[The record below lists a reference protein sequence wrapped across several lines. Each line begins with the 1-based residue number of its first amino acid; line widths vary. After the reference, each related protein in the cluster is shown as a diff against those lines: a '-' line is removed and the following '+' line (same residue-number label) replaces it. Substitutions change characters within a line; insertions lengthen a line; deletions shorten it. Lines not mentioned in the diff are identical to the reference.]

1 MMARADQFAEKYRH
15 PIEYFKPAFG
25 LVLLREV
32 ILGHDRFDYAFKKYI
47 ERWAY
52 KHPSPDDFFRTMNNE
67 AGEDLSWFWK
77 GWFYNNWQLD
87 LAVQS
92 VTYPQPESKTD
103 VAITIVNLQKMAM
116 PCIVEIVLKDGSK
129 QDIELP
135 VETWLQ
141 SDTHTLRLQL
151 PREVASVTIDPQHV
165 LPDSNRKN
173 NIWVSNNNNP

>member
-1 MMARADQFAEKYRH
+1 
-15 PIEYFKPAFG
+15 
-25 LVLLREV
+25 
-32 ILGHDRFDYAFKKYI
+32 
-47 ERWAY
+47 
-52 KHPSPDDFFRTMNNE
+52 
-67 AGEDLSWFWK
+67 
-77 GWFYNNWQLD
+77 
-87 LAVQS
+87 
-92 VTYPQPESKTD
+92 
-103 VAITIVNLQKMAM
+103 MAM